1 MKEYAQERRPEEPIR
16 ANFEKLS
23 YLEEY
28 AEMTDYPEAWAQVAW
43 AAERA
48 KEWDI
53 YFDAISRYMSKAEYI
68 DFHVKSSYAEA
79 LARHGEYAE
88 AEDLFKEAAQLG
100 HDSAIRKWTAL
111 SIYLKDDF
119 QDAKKIA
126 KTYPSYQES
135 FDEMEYE
142 DWSALLTAVEKQV
155 ESEEVEGRMREGLN
169 ELYDSDGDFEEW
181 LEEADVHGPLRSFF
195 KDL

>member
-1 MKEYAQERRPEEPIR
+1 
-16 ANFEKLS
+16 
-23 YLEEY
+23 
-28 AEMTDYPEAWAQVAW
+28 
-43 AAERA
+43 
-48 KEWDI
+48 
-53 YFDAISRYMSKAEYI
+53 MSKSEYI

-88 AEDLFKEAAQLG
+88 AEDLFEEAAQLG

-111 SIYLKDDF
+111 SIYLNDDF

-126 KTYPSYQES
+126 ETYPSYQES

-155 ESEEVEGRMREGLN
+155 ESDRGRRTDEGRIERM
-169 ELYDSDGDFEEW
+169 
-181 LEEADVHGPLRSFF
+181 VRS
-195 KDL
+195 